1 MTQTILD
8 PTGRGAQHAGS
19 AAGPADPQGRP
30 TPELAPRPASLAGAR
45 IGLLDNTKHNALLFL
60 TVVGELLVEEHGAAS
75 VGIVETKKNFSIP
88 VDEEIVSRY
97 RESCDVVVTGVGDCG
112 SCSAAA
118 VADGINFERAG
129 LPAAVVLTDAFDITG
144 RTMAGVQ
151 GAPDY
156 EWIRTEHPM
165 AVLTEEQVRERARL
179 LLPEIL
185 STLTVPDQEA
195 RA

>member
-8 PTGRGAQHAGS
+8 PTGLRVQSGDGAGAE
-19 AAGPADPQGRP
+19 GRP
-30 TPELAPRPASLAGAR
+30 APKLSVRPDSLSGAR
-45 IGLLDNTKHNALLFL
+45 IGLLDNTKHNAMLLL
-60 TVVGELLVEEHGAAS
+60 QTVGQLLVEEHGA
-75 VGIVETKKNFSIP
+75 VEVTLVETKRNFSVP

-97 RESCDVVVTGVGDCG
+97 REACDVVITGVGDCG

-129 LPAAVVLTDAFDITG
+129 LPAAVVLTDAFDVTG

-165 AVLTEEQVRERARL
+165 AVLTEDQVRDRARQ
-179 LLPEIL
+179 LLPEIV
-185 STLTVPDQEA
+185 STLTAASEREGKA
-195 RA
+195 